1 MGLTSR
7 RRPGGR
13 GWVQTFE
20 ELKREVIDWETD
32 QCRERRSGMPV
43 PVHRLP
49 LEEEPLLVV
58 VKVVRLKQAK
68 PVLINCNGYHNQSY

>member
-1 MGLTSR
+1 
-7 RRPGGR
+7 
-13 GWVQTFE
+13 
-20 ELKREVIDWETD
+20 
-32 QCRERRSGMPV
+32 MPV